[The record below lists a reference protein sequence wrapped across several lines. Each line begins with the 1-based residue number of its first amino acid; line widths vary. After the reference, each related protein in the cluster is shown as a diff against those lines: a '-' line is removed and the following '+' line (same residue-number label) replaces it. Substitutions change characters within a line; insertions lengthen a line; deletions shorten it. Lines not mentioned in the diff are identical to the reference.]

1 MKIYISVK
9 KKEHE
14 DGYNLIPYDV
24 DLNPDTLPIDD
35 TIRVVAV
42 EVDPEKIWPLFSEQ
56 SIPVVNA

>member
-9 KKEHE
+9 KKEHK

>member
-9 KKEHE
+9 KEKRE
-14 DGYNLIPYDV
+14 DGYSLIPYDV
-24 DLNPDTLPIDD
+24 DLNSDAFTIDE

-42 EVDPEKIWPLFSEQ
+42 EVDPEKIWSLFSEQ

>member
-1 MKIYISVK
+1 MKIYISVQ
-9 KKEHE
+9 KKERE

-24 DLNPDTLPIDD
+24 DLNPDTLTIDD

-42 EVDPEKIWPLFSEQ
+42 EVDPEKIWPLFSKQ